1 MKRRFEFTDE
11 KSNKFWE
18 IALDGNE
25 QIVHFGRIGTAGQ
38 EKRKKFASPAE
49 AQQSV
54 TELIAE
60 KTGKGY
66 KEVPPEN

>member
-49 AQQSV
+49 AQQS
-54 TELIAE
+54 I
-60 KTGKGY
+60 GD
-66 KEVPPEN
+66 